1 MRAIVGRFL
10 SRIKPPVIRSNDPQT
25 PFKTRGRHWVLEE
38 TRFLLLTRR
47 GPIEIVVKPT
57 YVFAAAFVG
66 LVGAGVIAA
75 TTLFIGYKSVE
86 VVSNDTISTAEA
98 SVPLTET
105 LTDPIDIGQDFM
117 PLANA
122 NEGFDDDVT
131 GQSML
136 LAYETSMEND
146 LDAKLAPGPDSPAP
160 VMPSGSKTDGED
172 SQIAATVIGD
182 KGVTS
187 VALQGPFAPSA
198 AAPALA
204 EMAALS
210 AAAPPSPQSAASTPQ
225 EITTDVGT
233 DAEAENDVNPEA
245 VAMIGSTAP
254 TATDALMAMLKA
266 PFSSPFKSSIR
277 PWVESDERRPQDDE
291 AGTETVLAP
300 GGAITIALNP
310 GRIAAME
317 PFAPDSDIPVVTPAV
332 RQLKMLRS
340 MAREVRSIRTHMT
353 GLGIAD
359 SYLPPATA
367 WDQQIADTDFAS
379 LTMALESHR
388 SALNRVPLK
397 PPMLYF
403 YISSSYGKRK
413 HPVTGQIRQHHGI
426 DLAGTWQEEVHASA
440 PGTIIHA
447 GKMGSFGNVVRIRH
461 AYDITTTY
469 AHLSRILV
477 NKGADVTHGTV
488 IGKMGR
494 TGRVDGAHLHYEIR
508 IGRKSLNPQTFFNI
522 GNRIGIGG
530 ALTQISSAD

>member
-1 MRAIVGRFL
+1 
-10 SRIKPPVIRSNDPQT
+10 
-25 PFKTRGRHWVLEE
+25 
-38 TRFLLLTRR
+38 
-47 GPIEIVVKPT
+47 
-57 YVFAAAFVG
+57 
-66 LVGAGVIAA
+66 
-75 TTLFIGYKSVE
+75 
-86 VVSNDTISTAEA
+86 
-98 SVPLTET
+98 
-105 LTDPIDIGQDFM
+105 
-117 PLANA
+117 
-122 NEGFDDDVT
+122 
-131 GQSML
+131 
-136 LAYETSMEND
+136 
-146 LDAKLAPGPDSPAP
+146 
-160 VMPSGSKTDGED
+160 
-172 SQIAATVIGD
+172 
-182 KGVTS
+182 
-187 VALQGPFAPSA
+187 
-198 AAPALA
+198 
-204 EMAALS
+204 
-210 AAAPPSPQSAASTPQ
+210 
-225 EITTDVGT
+225 
-233 DAEAENDVNPEA
+233 
-245 VAMIGSTAP
+245 
-254 TATDALMAMLKA
+254 
-266 PFSSPFKSSIR
+266 
-277 PWVESDERRPQDDE
+277 VESDERRPQDDE
-291 AGTETVLAP
+291 AETETVLAP
-300 GGAITIALNP
+300 GGGITIALNP
-310 GRIAAME
+310 GRVAAME

-359 SYLPPATA
+359 TYLPPATA

-440 PGTIIHA
+440 PGTVIHA

-530 ALTQISSAD
+530 ALTQISSVD